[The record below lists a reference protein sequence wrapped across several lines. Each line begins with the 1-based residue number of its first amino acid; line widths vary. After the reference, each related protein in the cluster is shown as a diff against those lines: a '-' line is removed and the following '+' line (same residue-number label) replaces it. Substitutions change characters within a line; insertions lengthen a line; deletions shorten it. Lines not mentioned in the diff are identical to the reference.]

1 MSNQKGYYKTLMLSS
16 QRDGRFDGRT
26 NERII
31 GRNDE
36 EIHTPRHISYDW
48 GVVKLILVQM

>member
-1 MSNQKGYYKTLMLSS
+1 MSNKKGLL
-16 QRDGRFDGRT
+16 QNFDVKFPNRRADWRT

-31 GRNDE
+31 GRKDE
-36 EIHTPRHISYDW
+36 EMYTSRYISYNW